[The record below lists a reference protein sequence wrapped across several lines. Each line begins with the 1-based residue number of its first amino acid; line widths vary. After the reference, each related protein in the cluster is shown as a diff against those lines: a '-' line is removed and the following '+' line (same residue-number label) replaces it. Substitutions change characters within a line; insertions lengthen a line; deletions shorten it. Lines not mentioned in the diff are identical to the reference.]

1 MKINEKSIV
10 ITGGSSGIGLQMA
23 KKFGEIGADVVITGR
38 NQSTLDQAA
47 SGMTCVTPF
56 VCDVTNDEQVVSLRD
71 FMDGRGG
78 TDVLI
83 NNAGVMD
90 FFDVTQGH
98 PLEKQLAEIAIDA
111 AGPVRLVHHF
121 LPGLLKRPSIIVN
134 VSSGLAYV
142 PFAAAPVYCGCKA
155 FLHSYTQCLRT
166 QLAGTSVRVV
176 ELLPPVVDTPLA
188 ATLDHSF
195 SKMPPEKLVA
205 SLISGLERGRD
216 EIAPGQSAQLRW
228 LSRLAPGFIY
238 GQLNKSYKAA
248 RRSPP

>member
-1 MKINEKSIV
+1 MMKINEKSIV

-23 KKFGEIGADVVITGR
+23 KKFAEIGADVVITGR

-47 SGMTCVTPF
+47 SGMTRITPF
-56 VCDVTNDEQVVSLRD
+56 VCDVTNDEQVVALRD

-121 LPGLLKRPSIIVN
+121 LPGLLKRPSVIVN

-195 SKMPPEKLVA
+195 SKMPPEQLVA
-205 SLISGLERGRD
+205 ALISGLKRGRD

-238 GQLNKSYKAA
+238 GQLNKTFKRAPA
-248 RRSPP
+248 